1 MSAWP
6 TLDRAADERL
16 ARALATGDAAAPGLL
31 ADRYGARLYDYSHA
45 LLRDRD
51 EASWAL
57 YNALLAAGAHGSLA
71 GGGGRLRAWLYALV
85 RHECLLRLR
94 DPDRPDERI
103 EAPEA
108 EDAFLDEAEHARLL
122 EARRLAHSALAALRG
137 RERETLDLLLR
148 HDLDT
153 PEIGVVLGLES
164 ADAARLAAVARAR
177 LDEAVAAA
185 LIARSRGHGCRE
197 AAVLA
202 DRGGWPVD
210 PATARALVAH
220 LEDCRVC
227 AAHRGR
233 SVSAARLLQALPV
246 AMMPGELPG
255 AITDAAAD
263 PGIVAEAARRA
274 GPFGPDGLPLPP
286 DARAEADEPRRGRT
300 PPRLWPALGAAAAVI
315 LVVTG
320 GYLLMPG
327 SESPAAGLGTAASTP
342 AADPSESPQDSPSP
356 EPTTSAPTPTTSAP
370 TPSATPTTR
379 RPTPKPTR
387 TKRPKPPARPPV
399 TGAVKV
405 GGGCELTGVT
415 SCVLTVT
422 APPGT
427 AWTASASGPLRLS
440 RSAGRGNGVVVVS
453 RAVCTDGDEQSY
465 AYSVEFSGGG
475 GVTPVAWSCK
485 PPAAGQ

>member
-16 ARALATGDAAAPGLL
+16 ARALAAGDASAPGLL
-31 ADRYGARLYDYSHA
+31 ADRYGARLYDYAHA

-57 YNALLAAGAHGSLA
+57 YNALLAASAHGDLA
-71 GGGGRLRAWLYALV
+71 GGGGRVRAWLYALV

-122 EARRLAHSALAALRG
+122 EGRRLAHSALAALRG
-137 RERETLDLLLR
+137 RDREALDLLLR

-153 PEIGVVLGLES
+153 PEIGVVLGLDAGE
-164 ADAARLAAVARAR
+164 AARLAAAARAG

-197 AAVLA
+197 AAALA
-202 DRGGWPVD
+202 ERGGWPVD
-210 PATARALVAH
+210 PASARALVAH

-246 AMMPGELPG
+246 ALMPGDLPG
-255 AITDAAAD
+255 VITDAAAD
-263 PGIVAEAARRA
+263 PATVAEAARRA

-286 DARAEADEPRRGRT
+286 AARAEADEPRRSRT
-300 PPRLWPALGAAAAVI
+300 PPRLWPALAAAAAVI

-320 GYLLMPG
+320 GYMLMPG
-327 SESPAAGLGTAASTP
+327 SGGPAAGLGTASSSTP
-342 AADPSESPQDSPSP
+342 AADPSESPLDSPSP

-379 RPTPKPTR
+379 KPTPKPTR
-387 TKRPKPPARPPV
+387 TKRPKPTPTRSRPT
-399 TGAVKV
+399 TGTVAVS
-405 GGGCELTGVT
+405 G
-415 SCVLTVT
+415 SCNLSAAPSCAVTVT
-422 APPGT
+422 APGFLT
-427 AWTASASGPLRLS
+427 WTATHSPGLSLS
-440 RSAGRGNGVVVVS
+440 RASGRGNGLVTVI
-453 RAVCTDGDEQSY
+453 RTGECQPGAVTFLPGGS
-465 AYSVEFSGGG
+465 SVA
-475 GVTPVAWSCK
+475 VTCDQPE
-485 PPAAGQ
+485 AGQK